1 VRAAAFRN
9 RYMSFAKIC
18 SIGLRPGRI
27 LTGRIALRQL
37 SDEPTHGC
45 ALVAA
50 VIVRDDDVTGSK
62 RQGQGPFD
70 IGSERSRHR
79 LDSQEA
85 KEPRSQG
92 AKEPR
97 SVNPVLVQRRQ
108 WPSSSVREGLWT

>member
-1 VRAAAFRN
+1 
-9 RYMSFAKIC
+9 
-18 SIGLRPGRI
+18 

-70 IGSERSRHR
+70 IGSERSRRR
-79 LDSQEA
+79 LDSQE
-85 KEPRSQG
+85 

-97 SVNPVLVQRRQ
+97 SVNPVLVQCRQ

>member
-92 AKEPR
+92 AKERQSGPR
-97 SVNPVLVQRRQ
+97 AAPPVAVFQC
-108 WPSSSVREGLWT
+108 P